1 MYGLILAVILVVVG
15 FILLTMKF
23 RNTGCA
29 MISVLSVAIG
39 IVWIL
44 LSVGTYI
51 EMETKIPEYNSKKAY
66 VEEQLNKSDKSLND
80 SIDLKAI
87 QELKVNCNSWLLEA
101 QNLKQ
106 IWGNWLLIPDN
117 IMELEL
123 IKSDQ

>member
-15 FILLTMKF
+15 FILLTMKI

-51 EMETKIPEYNSKKAY
+51 EMETKIPEYNSKKSY

-101 QNLKQ
+101 QNLKEVL
-106 IWGNWLLIPDN
+106 GNWLLIPDN

-123 IKSDQ
+123 IK

>member
-1 MYGLILAVILVVVG
+1 
-15 FILLTMKF
+15 
-23 RNTGCA
+23 

-101 QNLKQ
+101 QNLKEVL
-106 IWGNWLLIPDN
+106 GNWLLIPDN

-123 IKSDQ
+123 IR

>member
-44 LSVGTYI
+44 LSVETYI
-51 EMETKIPEYNSKKAY
+51 EMETKIPEYNSKKSY

-87 QELKVNCNSWLLEA
+87 QELKVNCNSWLLDA
-101 QNLKQ
+101 QNLKEVL
-106 IWGNWLLIPDN
+106 GNWILIPDN

-123 IKSDQ
+123 IK

>member
-23 RNTGCA
+23 WNTGCA
-29 MISVLSVAIG
+29 MISVISAAIG

-101 QNLKQ
+101 QNLKEVL
-106 IWGNWLLIPDN
+106 GNWLLIPDN

-123 IKSDQ
+123 IR

>member
-1 MYGLILAVILVVVG
+1 MYGLILAVILVAVG
-15 FILLTMKF
+15 FTLLTVKF

-66 VEEQLNKSDKSLND
+66 VEEQLNKSDKTLND

-123 IKSDQ
+123 IK

>member
-1 MYGLILAVILVVVG
+1 MYGLVLAVVLVAVG
-15 FILLTMKF
+15 FTLLTVKF

-51 EMETKIPEYNSKKAY
+51 EMETKIPEYNSKKSY

-87 QELKVNCNSWLLEA
+87 QELRVNCNSWLLEA
-101 QNLKQ
+101 QNLKEVL
-106 IWGNWLLIPDN
+106 GNWLLIPDN

-123 IKSDQ
+123 IK